1 MMSNL
6 ERIFQALLFEAG
18 AVFFTVV
25 LMRLA
30 TAHNTGE
37 LTLTIVLISVIA
49 LIWNLFFNVV
59 FDRLFQGERVHRS
72 WAVRTLHTISFE
84 LGLLIFTL
92 PLVAFILHVS
102 WWEAFVMD
110 ISMTLFVMFY
120 TLIFHWCYDHIRH
133 WLSQHR

>member
-1 MMSNL
+1 MSNL
-6 ERIFQALLFEAG
+6 ERICQALLFEAG
-18 AVFFTVV
+18 AILLTVL
-25 LMRLA
+25 LMRVA
-30 TAHNTGE
+30 TSHQTGE

-49 LIWNLFFNVV
+49 LIWNVFFNFV
-59 FDRLFQGERVHRS
+59 FDKLFQGEKVHRS